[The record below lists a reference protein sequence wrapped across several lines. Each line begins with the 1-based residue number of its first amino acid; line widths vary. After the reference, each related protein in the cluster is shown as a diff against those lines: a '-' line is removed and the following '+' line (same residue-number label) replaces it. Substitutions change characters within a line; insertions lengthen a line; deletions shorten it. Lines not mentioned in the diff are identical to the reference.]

1 MPETWQVLARRNQ
14 HPRDKCIVFDEPSH
28 TYTVNG
34 THAGY
39 ISVTKFLHCFFP
51 HFDPKDTIRK
61 MKAGKNW
68 STSKYFGKTDEQIIA
83 EWNQN
88 GKIASEAGTK
98 MHLAIEQFLNEA
110 EHLIPAEVKE
120 SPEWRYFQAFWHDHG
135 GDIEPYRLEWEV
147 WVEEIK
153 LAGSIDGVFRRKSD
167 GKFLIYDWKRS
178 KDIRTDNPFGTGF
191 PPVEHLPDTNYW
203 HYTLQLNVYR
213 WVLEKYYGLEI
224 ADMYLVILH
233 PDNKSY
239 RRMRLNRLDDEVA
252 DMVQSRFRAVEEGCK
267 TAVILP
273 LPQTIDSDQ
282 ESDGVED
289 STTNECMIKF

>member
-1 MPETWQVLARRNQ
+1 MPEAWQILHRKNA

-34 THAGY
+34 THDGY

-51 HFDPKDTIRK
+51 HFDPIKIIRK
-61 MKAGKNW
+61 MRAGANW
-68 STSKYFGKTDEQIIA
+68 KSSKYYGRTDQEIMD
-83 EWNQN
+83 EWNEN
-88 GKIASEAGTK
+88 GRQASEAGTK
-98 MHLAIEQFLNEA
+98 MHLAIEQFLNDA
-110 EHLIPAEVKE
+110 EYLIPADVKVT
-120 SPEWRYFQAFWHDHG
+120 PEWRYFQKFWSDFG
-135 GDIEPYRLEWEV
+135 GDLEPYRMEWEV

-178 KDIRTDNPFGTGF
+178 KEIKSDNPFGSGL

-213 WVLEKYYGLEI
+213 WVLETYYGLDI
-224 ADMYLVILH
+224 AEMYLVILH

-252 DMVQSRFRAVEEGCK
+252 DMVDARLRAVKEGG
-267 TAVILP
+267 AAPVIIP
-273 LPQTIDSDQ
+273 LPEVD
-282 ESDGVED
+282 ED
-289 STTNECMIKF
+289 EGGQPDKNDYSKSLFNF

>member
-1 MPETWQVLARRNQ
+1 MPEAWQILHRKNA

-34 THAGY
+34 THDGY

-51 HFDPKDTIRK
+51 HFDPIKIIRK
-61 MKAGKNW
+61 MRAGANW
-68 STSKYFGKTDEQIIA
+68 KSSKYYGRTDQEIMD
-83 EWNQN
+83 EWNEN
-88 GKIASEAGTK
+88 GRQASEAGTK
-98 MHLAIEQFLNEA
+98 MHLAIEQFLNDA
-110 EHLIPAEVKE
+110 EYLIPADVKAT
-120 SPEWRYFQAFWHDHG
+120 PEWRYFQKFWSDFG
-135 GDIEPYRLEWEV
+135 GDLEPYRMEWEV

-178 KDIRTDNPFGTGF
+178 KEIKSDNPFGSGL

-213 WVLEKYYGLEI
+213 WVLETYYGLDI
-224 ADMYLVILH
+224 AEMYLVILH

-252 DMVQSRFRAVEEGCK
+252 YMVDARLRAVKEAG
-267 TAVILP
+267 AAPVIIP
-273 LPQTIDSDQ
+273 LPEVD
-282 ESDGVED
+282 ED
-289 STTNECMIKF
+289 EGGQHDKNDYSKSLFNF